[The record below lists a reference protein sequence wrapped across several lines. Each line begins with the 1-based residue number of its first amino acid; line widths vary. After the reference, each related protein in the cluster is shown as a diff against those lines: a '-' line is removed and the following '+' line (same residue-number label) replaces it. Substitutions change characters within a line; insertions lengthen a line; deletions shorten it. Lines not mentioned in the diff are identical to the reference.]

1 MSKIKFCALGGLG
14 ENGKNMYLLEI
25 DDKIFVLDAGLKF
38 PSVDLYG
45 VDTVVYGHLHG
56 KIPNAKEVITL
67 NNINYF
73 LTSCDMIKNQLVRI
87 Y

>member
-25 DDKIFVLDAGLKF
+25 DEKIFVLDAGLKF

-45 VDTVVYGHLHG
+45 VD
-56 KIPNAKEVITL
+56 
-67 NNINYF
+67 F
-73 LTSCDMIKNQLVRI
+73 LS
-87 Y
+87 